1 MAPLL
6 LISEEVQLFQRW
18 FFMKQNGLL
27 IKFDSLKENFQ
38 NFFAKKKTQVIK
50 IEENKTDHC
59 IDDLQLTINRDPDPH
74 VNFSNNRILYLDSYE

>member
-6 LISEEVQLFQRW
+6 LISEKVQLIQRR
-18 FFMKQNGLL
+18 FFMKQNLL
-27 IKFDSLKENFQ
+27 MIKLDSLKENFQ

-50 IEENKTDHC
+50 NEENKNDHC

-74 VNFSNNRILYLDSYE
+74 VNFYSTENSIINATE